1 MPHFME
7 SNGSASRCVR
17 IAAAGDIHCGRAA
30 ACEHLRP
37 AVEDAASRVDLFLLA
52 GDLTTHGEPEQAA
65 IVADAFRDCGVPVLA
80 VLGNHDL
87 HVNRPDEFVAALAEG
102 GVDVLRREH
111 RILDIDGVEV
121 GVAGTKGFVGGFPGS
136 HIPDFGEPSLRGLY
150 AESMAEAAAVEDGL
164 QAIAAC
170 PLRVVLL
177 HYSPSTQTLEGER
190 REIWNMLGT
199 DRLAAPIVEH
209 EPDLVL
215 HGHAHAGRFRG
226 SVGGVP
232 VFNVSV
238 PVLGKDFWEFE
249 LTVRERAPSA
259 IH

>member
-1 MPHFME
+1 MA
-7 SNGSASRCVR
+7 NCIR

-30 ACEHLRP
+30 ACEHLRT
-37 AVEDAASRVDLFLLA
+37 AVTDVASRVDLFLLA

-65 IVADAFRDCGVPVLA
+65 IVADAFRDVGVPVLA

-87 HVNRPDEFVAALAEG
+87 HVDRPAEFEAELRKG
-102 GVDVLRREH
+102 GIDLLQQDH
-111 RILDIDGVEV
+111 RIIDISGVEV
-121 GVAGTKGFVGGFPGS
+121 GIVGTKGFVGGFPGS
-136 HIPDFGEPSLRGLY
+136 HIPDFGEPSLRGIY
-150 AESMAEAAAVEDGL
+150 AESMAEAEAVERGL
-164 QAIAAC
+164 KAVEAC
-170 PLRVVLL
+170 PLRIVLL

-190 REIWNMLGT
+190 REIWALLGT
-199 DRLAAPIVEH
+199 DRLAGPVIEH

-215 HGHAHAGRFRG
+215 HGHAHAGTFRG